1 MKEFRIYER
10 TRNGEKEI
18 CTVTPYDI
26 NFINFAKENKAKWY
40 AAGKMWI
47 FKSIL
52 LDTVKDKVEEIYEV
66 SKKIKGYN
74 TIATTAYDW
83 DIVDTFV
90 ADVRNSIAEEYN
102 NGLIIKFKDCDPKMQ
117 EALKERMQVVE
128 TENGYGLIFRI
139 YSNSKKDIA
148 LKNGYTL
155 DFEKEEVIIDQEAEF
170 TEL

>member
-1 MKEFRIYER
+1 MTEFRVYER

-18 CTVTPYDI
+18 CTVTPYNTD
-26 NFINFAKENKAKWY
+26 FISFAKENKAKWY
-40 AAGKMWI
+40 VAGKMWI
-47 FKSIL
+47 FKNIQ
-52 LDTVKDKVEEIYEV
+52 LDIVKDKVEEIYEV
-66 SKKIKGYN
+66 SKRIKGYN

-83 DIVDTFV
+83 YIVDTFV

-102 NGLIIKFKDCDPKMQ
+102 NGLVIKFKDCDPKMQ
-117 EALKERMQVVE
+117 EALKERMQVIE

>member
-1 MKEFRIYER
+1 MTEFRVYER

-18 CTVTPYDI
+18 CTVTPY
-26 NFINFAKENKAKWY
+26 NTEFISFAKENKAKWY

-47 FKSIL
+47 FRNIQ
-52 LDTVKDKVEEIYEV
+52 LDIVKDKVEEIYEV
-66 SKKIKGYN
+66 SKRIKGYN

-83 DIVDTFV
+83 DIVNTFV

-102 NGLIIKFKDCDPKMQ
+102 NGLIIKFKDCDAKMQ
-117 EALKERMQVVE
+117 EALKECMQVVK

>member
-1 MKEFRIYER
+1 MKEFRVYER

-47 FKSIL
+47 FKSIP

>member
-1 MKEFRIYER
+1 MTEFRVYER

-18 CTVTPYDI
+18 CTVTPY
-26 NFINFAKENKAKWY
+26 NTEFISFAKENKAKWY

-47 FKSIL
+47 FRNIQ
-52 LDTVKDKVEEIYEV
+52 LDVVKDKVEEIYEV
-66 SKKIKGYN
+66 SKRIKGYN

-102 NGLIIKFKDCDPKMQ
+102 NGLIIKFKDCDAKMQ
-117 EALKERMQVVE
+117 EALKERMQVVK